1 MRKTSCPKGQYDSE
15 TYDYEAN
22 PFSQDKWALS
32 SKTKAMHIM
41 LNNAK
46 KLPGKGKKF
55 FYFFSP
61 IFFYKKG

>member
-32 SKTKAMHIM
+32 SKSKAMHIM

-46 KLPGKGKKF
+46 KLPGKEKNSF
-55 FYFFSP
+55 IFVVR
-61 IFFYKKG
+61 IFFHKKG

>member
-32 SKTKAMHIM
+32 SKSKAMHIM

-46 KLPGKGKKF
+46 KLPGKEKKF
-55 FYFFSP
+55 FYFCGP
-61 IFFYKKG
+61 NFFL